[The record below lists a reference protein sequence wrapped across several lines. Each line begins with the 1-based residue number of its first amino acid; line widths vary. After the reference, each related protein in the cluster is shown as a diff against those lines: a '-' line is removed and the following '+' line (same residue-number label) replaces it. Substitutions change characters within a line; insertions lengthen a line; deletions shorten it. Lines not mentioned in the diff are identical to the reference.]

1 MKRSI
6 YKRRKNKSTVLNS
19 LYIMMSKIEKK
30 REQSDGKG
38 FMITAGL
45 YPIKYTKQEIQ
56 KKEVFLQ

>member
-6 YKRRKNKSTVLNS
+6 YKRRKNKSMVLDS

-38 FMITAGL
+38 FMITAVL
-45 YPIKYTKQEIQ
+45 YPTKYTK
-56 KKEVFLQ
+56 

>member
-1 MKRSI
+1 M
-6 YKRRKNKSTVLNS
+6 VLDS

-45 YPIKYTKQEIQ
+45 YPTKYTK
-56 KKEVFLQ
+56 